1 MWSTLSY
8 NRIRSLDSWCPTY
21 AVNTFNLRVLALF
34 IPLNPPKC
42 LTSKDFCFSAFL
54 LRSNTELGKDT
65 KRCSNRGWAHEQGED
80 VSCQPHHTPGKADP
94 SIYVQENER
103 HLHIGR
109 TQSVAL
115 LPIRFWSI
123 SGLKAGFVGKKKKNN
138 SIFLLKSVPSE
149 PSKFITAS
157 TFNAHWISQG
167 YRHLLKRLPDL
178 ENSCACIKPYQTG
191 GYITG
196 TLLHSISSPAHTPFL
211 SFSVSQACLPPLNPS
226 LNWFYWLYILPVIF
240 CSSLPSESLSLLP
253 ISLLPWLFFSVC
265 STWPW
270 ASPLDL
276 LGTV

>member
-54 LRSNTELGKDT
+54 LRSNTELGKDA

-123 SGLKAGFVGKKKKNN
+123 SGLKAGFVGKKKTKKKN
-138 SIFLLKSVPSE
+138 SIGAL
-149 PSKFITAS
+149 I
-157 TFNAHWISQG
+157 
-167 YRHLLKRLPDL
+167 LPYIFRTCL
-178 ENSCACIKPYQTG
+178 WGGWYLTKPYSPHFWRPAVLVV
-191 GYITG
+191 GYTADQHEEDRG
-196 TLLHSISSPAHTPFL
+196 
-211 SFSVSQACLPPLNPS
+211 
-226 LNWFYWLYILPVIF
+226 
-240 CSSLPSESLSLLP
+240 
-253 ISLLPWLFFSVC
+253 
-265 STWPW
+265 
-270 ASPLDL
+270 
-276 LGTV
+276 